1 MAEDLDEILLQ
12 TLDMLEWRLRRIEFV
27 LGGNVAA
34 ESQQT
39 DAPVASRIQKLESRL
54 SSVAGNSRAINDILQ
69 LQSKHADIFAPPEQP
84 ARPPPSSMD
93 DPTPEIKLATILTEA
108 PAYPAT
114 ASQLT
119 SLHDL
124 PLPPTESFTSLVG
137 SSPRIAQLEQTQ
149 LAQAHDISDL
159 RKRSGKAVLRWH
171 EVMVLGQG
179 RCWAEWDSRVRESER
194 EVRREEVK
202 IERESGGA

>member
-69 LQSKHADIFAPPEQP
+69 LRKTQKPH
-84 ARPPPSSMD
+84 
-93 DPTPEIKLATILTEA
+93 
-108 PAYPAT
+108 
-114 ASQLT
+114 
-119 SLHDL
+119 
-124 PLPPTESFTSLVG
+124 G
-137 SSPRIAQLEQTQ
+137 SSWPRFPST
-149 LAQAHDISDL
+149 L
-159 RKRSGKAVLRWH
+159 R
-171 EVMVLGQG
+171 
-179 RCWAEWDSRVRESER
+179 
-194 EVRREEVK
+194 
-202 IERESGGA
+202 